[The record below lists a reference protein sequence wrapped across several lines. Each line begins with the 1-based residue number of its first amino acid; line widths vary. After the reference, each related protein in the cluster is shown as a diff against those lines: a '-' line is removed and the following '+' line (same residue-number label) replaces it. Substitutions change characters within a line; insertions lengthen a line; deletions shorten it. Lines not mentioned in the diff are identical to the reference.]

1 MKQTNA
7 LWLWIAALL
16 AIVLGT
22 TAILVISGKLR
33 FGSENQQPAQT
44 ATLATPTPTPI
55 RIPSA
60 LATQS
65 AFLALEQGVAS
76 LSAQITATQIQD
88 QTLTP
93 PVLDLP
99 LGFSQ

>member
-22 TAILVISGKLR
+22 VAILVISGKLR
-33 FGSENQQPAQT
+33 FGSEKELTQQTTPV
-44 ATLATPTPTPI
+44 ATPTPTPV
-55 RIPSA
+55 RTPSA

-76 LSAQITATQIQD
+76 LSAQITATQTQD

-99 LGFSQ
+99 LGFTN